1 MHHLSASALETLKGR
16 LLALR
21 DDALK
26 EAWAAETRGLSL
38 LETTDREIEDQA
50 ERAEIRREEEIGK
63 AEAVNDYAA
72 ASAAEAAL
80 RRMAEGSYGTCRDC
94 GDAIPQARLFA
105 IPAALRCSACQ
116 RAYEQR
122 LAKDKK

>member
-63 AEAVNDYAA
+63 AEAVNDYAV

-80 RRMAEGSYGTCRDC
+80 RRIAEGSYGTCRDC

-105 IPAALRCSACQ
+105 IPVALRCSACQ

>member
-1 MHHLSASALETLKGR
+1 MSQLSASALETLRGR

-21 DDALK
+21 DGALK

-38 LETTDREIEDQA
+38 LETTGGEIEDQA
-50 ERAEIRREEEIGK
+50 ERAEIQREKEIGK
-63 AEAVNDYAA
+63 AEAAGDYAI

-80 RRMAEGSYGTCRDC
+80 RRIAEGSYGICRDC

-105 IPAALRCSACQ
+105 IPVALRCSACQ
-116 RAYEQR
+116 RVYEQR